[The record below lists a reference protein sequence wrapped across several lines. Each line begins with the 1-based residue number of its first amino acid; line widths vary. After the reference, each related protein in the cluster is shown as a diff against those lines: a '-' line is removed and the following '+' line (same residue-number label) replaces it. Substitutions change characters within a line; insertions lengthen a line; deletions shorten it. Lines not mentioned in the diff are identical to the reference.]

1 MEQHSSRSAPLRRQT
16 GARVRAYEARPATK
30 GEYLCRK
37 ALRVRLFMG
46 PKERGAGEGRGT
58 ESAAD
63 INETVREY
71 DSRRLRPGQ
80 APGWPVSVGGRFQRG
95 IALPTNANM
104 PSSFCLYLSQNH
116 SFPVCFL
123 VTVTITSFKNSL
135 PYIIRQTVP
144 NLCFGPDAL
153 TAKLSAHWVL
163 IFFQGN

>member
-1 MEQHSSRSAPLRRQT
+1 MKRSTNKTAEGYGLARRQ
-16 GARVRAYEARPATK
+16 G
-30 GEYLCRK
+30 
-37 ALRVRLFMG
+37 G
-46 PKERGAGEGRGT
+46 PVG
-58 ESAAD
+58 
-63 INETVREY
+63 
-71 DSRRLRPGQ
+71 
-80 APGWPVSVGGRFQRG
+80 VGGRFQRG

-153 TAKLSAHWVL
+153 TAKLSAHCIL
-163 IFFQGN
+163 IFSRELDFKNKWIMLSQFMSKFPGGNVTAVYEDLNTLGNRRQRKQTVHRKWPCPQGHGR